1 MPFRGDFHSPKC
13 GNRNHMYSVE
23 GDWYSIGAV
32 AYNLLTISGKRPTK
46 DLHNM
51 PLTQDHFSIIHQL
64 SATKRALAVFF
75 CTRARE
81 TLQITIDGYL

>member
-1 MPFRGDFHSPKC
+1 MC
-13 GNRNHMYSVE
+13 SVE

-32 AYNLLTISGKRPTK
+32 AYNLLSGERPTK

-51 PLTQDHFSIIHQL
+51 PLTQDHFPIIHQL